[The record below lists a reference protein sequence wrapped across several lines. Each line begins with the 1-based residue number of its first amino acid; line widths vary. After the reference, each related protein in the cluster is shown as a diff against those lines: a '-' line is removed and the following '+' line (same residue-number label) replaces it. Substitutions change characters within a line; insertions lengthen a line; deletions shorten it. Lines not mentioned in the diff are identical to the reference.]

1 MALPV
6 CFLREYQA
14 AIEIEQVG
22 HFSRT
27 GKEEILLDFPD

>member
-6 CFLREYQA
+6 CFLRQSQA

-22 HFSRT
+22 HSQGT